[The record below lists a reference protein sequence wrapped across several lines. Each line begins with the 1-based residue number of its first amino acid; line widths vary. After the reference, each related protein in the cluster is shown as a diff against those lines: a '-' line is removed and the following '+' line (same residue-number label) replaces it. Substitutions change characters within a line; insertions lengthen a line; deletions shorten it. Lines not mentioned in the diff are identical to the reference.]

1 MKAKVSQMHQT
12 ATYSARINKTK
23 VAVTTVTVGSPS
35 YVDDAECP
43 RFADLEVGQWFSIAG
58 RLLMSLDGKKAFDP
72 VLKKAVRVKAK
83 QLVTPVM
90 IEMTVTGRF
99 EVNEQ
104 AAPTKAS
111 SEIDRK
117 IAACKAEIERRQDR
131 LVKLIEAKS
140 KRGK

>member
-1 MKAKVSQMHQT
+1 MHQT
-12 ATYSARINKTK
+12 ASYTARIDKTK
-23 VAVTTVTVGSPS
+23 AAVTTVTVGSPA

-43 RFADLEVGQWFSIAG
+43 RFADLEVGQWFSIVG

-83 QLVTPVM
+83 QWVTPVM
-90 IEMTVTGRF
+90 LEMTVTGRF

-111 SEIDRK
+111 AEIDRK
-117 IAACKAEIERRQDR
+117 IAACKAEIERRQAR
-131 LVKLIEAKS
+131 LEKLVAAKN